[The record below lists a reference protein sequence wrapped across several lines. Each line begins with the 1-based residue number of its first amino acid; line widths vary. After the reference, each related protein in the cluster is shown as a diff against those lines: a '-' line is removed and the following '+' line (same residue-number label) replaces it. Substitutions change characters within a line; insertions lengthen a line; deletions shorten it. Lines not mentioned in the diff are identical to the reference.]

1 MSQFSL
7 YSDVSVL
14 SIRLYLQPRR
24 TLMSLFGCIRFLA
37 SFRLSFLCIYSSHS
51 PYVFR
56 GMQLFTILCSIPRL
70 RPHSTKSTI
79 LICVLRTAYGSDQYE
94 FLEFHITGSYL
105 LALLTPL
112 RKRLDTDDST
122 KGMPRNQII
131 LCAISTHPSMQ
142 PPHVASPRVLVNT
155 HRT

>member
-7 YSDVSVL
+7 YSDVLVL

-56 GMQLFTILCSIPRL
+56 GMQLFTILCSIIYLSFRASSLNGTCKNKSVYFFFIESLTVLASLLSLFARL
-70 RPHSTKSTI
+70 HFSLVYARRCI
-79 LICVLRTAYGSDQYE
+79 R
-94 FLEFHITGSYL
+94 L
-105 LALLTPL
+105 LA
-112 RKRLDTDDST
+112 KREYFLYTSINPST
-122 KGMPRNQII
+122 
-131 LCAISTHPSMQ
+131 
-142 PPHVASPRVLVNT
+142 ASL
-155 HRT
+155 